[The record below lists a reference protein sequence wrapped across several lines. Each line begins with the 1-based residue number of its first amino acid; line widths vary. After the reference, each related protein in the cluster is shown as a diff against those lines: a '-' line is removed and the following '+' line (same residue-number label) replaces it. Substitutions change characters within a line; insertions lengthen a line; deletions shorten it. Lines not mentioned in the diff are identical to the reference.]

1 MDHVVDQCLFRLV
14 DVAHKLLQSF
24 VRVEDFGFVRPVRL
38 HLAAIGQCQS
48 DASVQESQLAESVG
62 EDVVFVFG
70 HGEDRRVRFELY
82 GCPGTIT
89 VTRYP
94 NISQRL
100 AAGELLHVDF
110 AVTVHF
116 SFQMGRQ
123 RIDTRDT
130 DAVQSTRHFIGALVK
145 LTSGMEY
152 SQHDLQCRFTF
163 LLVVIDRNASPII
176 RHADR
181 IILTDHD
188 IDILAEAGQCFVDGV
203 VYHLVNQMVESLLAR
218 VADVHG
224 WAFTDGLQPL
234 EHLDV
239 LGRVFLACCFYF
251 FVTHVDFLSLF
262 IIKYG
267 NKYSRSPPKEWGWEM
282 ANCMKKRPK
291 DD

>member
-1 MDHVVDQCLFRLV
+1 
-14 DVAHKLLQSF
+14 
-24 VRVEDFGFVRPVRL
+24 
-38 HLAAIGQCQS
+38 
-48 DASVQESQLAESVG
+48 
-62 EDVVFVFG
+62 
-70 HGEDRRVRFELY
+70 
-82 GCPGTIT
+82 
-89 VTRYP
+89 
-94 NISQRL
+94 
-100 AAGELLHVDF
+100 
-110 AVTVHF
+110 
-116 SFQMGRQ
+116 
-123 RIDTRDT
+123 
-130 DAVQSTRHFIGALVK
+130 
-145 LTSGMEY
+145 MEY

-176 RHADR
+176 CHADR

-203 VYHLVNQMVESLLAR
+203 VYHLVNQVVESLLAR

-267 NKYSRSPPKEWGWEM
+267 NKYSRSPPKEQGWEM